1 MPVNNMSIGKD
12 VSVVIITS
20 TGSLNIPAAAVTKFD
35 SQPITDNEN
44 RMGMD
49 GVTRALV
56 VPTGWKGSFD
66 VDRMNSSV
74 EDWWAQLEAAY
85 FAGQNIASGTIT
97 ETISN
102 PDGSISQYRYTGVMF
117 DLNDLGSREPSK
129 VIKQKLG
136 FVASRRVKA

>member
-12 VSVVIITS
+12 VSVVIITA
-20 TGSLNIPAAAVTKFD
+20 TGSLNIPAAAITKFD
-35 SQPITDNEN
+35 VQPVTDNET

-56 VPTGWKGSFD
+56 VPTAWKGNFD
-66 VDRMNSSV
+66 VDRMNSSI
-74 EDWWAQLEAAY
+74 EDWWAANEVAY
-85 FAGQNIASGTIT
+85 FAGQNIPSGTIT

-102 PDGSISQYRYTGVMF
+102 PDGSISQYRYTGVVF

>member
-1 MPVNNMSIGKD
+1 MPINNMSIGKD
-12 VSVVIITS
+12 VSVVIITAA
-20 TGSLNIPAAAVTKFD
+20 GSLNIPAAAITKFD
-35 SQPITDNEN
+35 VQPVTDNET

-56 VPTGWKGSFD
+56 SPTGWKGSFE
-66 VDRMNSSV
+66 VDRMSSSI
-74 EDWWAQLEAAY
+74 EDWWAGVEAAY
-85 FAGQNIASGTIT
+85 FAGQNIPSGTIT

-102 PDGSISQYRYTGVMF
+102 PDGSISQYRYTGVVF

>member
-20 TGSLNIPAAAVTKFD
+20 TGSLNIPAAAITNFGVQPVTEQE
-35 SQPITDNEN
+35 SRI
-44 RMGMD
+44 GMD
-49 GVTRALV
+49 GVTRPLV
-56 VPTGWKGSFD
+56 VPTAWKGSFD

-74 EDWWAQLEAAY
+74 EDWWASVEAAY
-85 FAGQNIASGTIT
+85 FAGQNINSGTIT

-117 DLNDLGSREPSK
+117 DLQDLGNREPTK
-129 VIKQKLG
+129 VIKQKLS
-136 FVASRRVKA
+136 FVASRRMKA

>member
-20 TGSLNIPAAAVTKFD
+20 TGSLNIPAAAITNFGVQPVTEQE
-35 SQPITDNEN
+35 SRI
-44 RMGMD
+44 GMD
-49 GVTRALV
+49 GVTRPLV
-56 VPTGWKGSFD
+56 VPTAWKGSFD

-74 EDWWAQLEAAY
+74 EDWWASVEAAY
-85 FAGQNIASGTIT
+85 FAGQNINSGTIT

-117 DLNDLGSREPSK
+117 DLQDLGSREPTK
-129 VIKQKLG
+129 VIKQKLS
-136 FVASRRVKA
+136 FVASRRMKA